1 MRAKK
6 VGTEVVLKGT
16 KVDGVFDRD
25 PKADA
30 AGAVFLPK
38 LSYDECSR
46 QSLKILDST
55 AVTMARDQHIRIT
68 VFNIL
73 KAGNLRRVLVD
84 GDIGSE
90 IS

>member
-1 MRAKK
+1 M
-6 VGTEVVLKGT
+6 
-16 KVDGVFDRD
+16 
-25 PKADA
+25 
-30 AGAVFLPK
+30 PK
-38 LSYDECSR
+38 LSHDECSR
-46 QSLKILDST
+46 RSLKILDST